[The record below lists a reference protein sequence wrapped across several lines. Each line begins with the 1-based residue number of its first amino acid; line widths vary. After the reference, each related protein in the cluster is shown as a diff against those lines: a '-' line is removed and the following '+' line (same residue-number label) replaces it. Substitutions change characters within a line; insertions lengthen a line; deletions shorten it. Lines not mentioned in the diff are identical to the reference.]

1 MIGRALDSN
10 NDLIIQSGQLRLV
23 EDGAE
28 AVQHVRTRLQ
38 FYLEEWFLDL
48 QAGTPYF
55 QQIFTKPA
63 NLANIEPIFKTRIL
77 GTPEVERLLEFS
89 MDYEGGSVRKL
100 TVSFSAETSYG
111 VIDNEKVTI
120 NV

>member
-1 MIGRALDSN
+1 MIGRALDKN
-10 NDLIIQSGQLRLV
+10 NDLIVESGRLKIV

-28 AVQHVRTRLQ
+28 TVQHVRTRLL
-38 FYLEEWFLDL
+38 FFLEEWFLDL
-48 QAGTPYF
+48 RAGTPYY

-63 NLANIEPIFKTRIL
+63 NLANIESILKARIL
-77 GTPEVERLLEFS
+77 NTPKVERLLEFS
-89 MDYEGGSVRKL
+89 LNYEGESKRLL

-111 VIDNEKVTI
+111 LIDNTKVTI

>member
-1 MIGRALDSN
+1 MIGRGLDSN
-10 NDLIIQSGQLRLV
+10 NDLIIQGGQLRLV

-28 AVQHVRTRLQ
+28 VVQHVRTRLQ

-48 QAGTPYF
+48 QAGTPYL
-55 QQIFTKPA
+55 QQIFTKPV
-63 NLANIEPIFKTRIL
+63 NLANIESIFKSKIL
-77 GTPEVERLLEFS
+77 NTPGVEKLIEFA
-89 MDYEGGSVRKL
+89 MDYEGQSVRRL
-100 TVSFSAETSYG
+100 TVSFSAETIFG